1 MGDGFALLDKAKRL
15 VIRRESPTVFL
26 MSLDLYIN
34 DIGMTTQK

>member
-1 MGDGFALLDKAKRL
+1 MGIRFALLVKAKRL

-26 MSLDLYIN
+26 MLLVIYIN